1 MRFFRLFLAVFRLTI
16 FVVHDDFPVMKWIRD
31 EWSIY
36 SEFWRGLLRCHRCVG
51 IHASWIVFCLD
62 RFKWTR
68 WVVDILALAGAEM
81 LVHDLIWKK
90 K

>member
-1 MRFFRLFLAVFRLTI
+1 MIRLFLAVFRLMV
-16 FVVHDDFPVMKWIRD
+16 FVTYDDFPTMKWVRE

-36 SEFWRGLLRCHRCVG
+36 RSFWRELLRCHRCVG
-51 IHASWIVFCLD
+51 VHAAWIVLLLN
-62 RFKWTR
+62 RFRWTR
-68 WVVDILALAGAEM
+68 WIVDILALAGAEV